1 MPVKFPCSKYRP
13 TRAADGEGGFTE
25 TLGSAST
32 LYGATKT
39 HNNRVLFICDMH
51 EDVEVGDL
59 IVIESARYRVA
70 DVERTQGTRQ
80 KQCGLERVDR
90 PIVP

>member
-1 MPVKFPCSKYRP
+1 MSMKFPASKYRP
-13 TRAADGEGGFTE
+13 TRTSDGEGGFTE
-25 TLGSAST
+25 ALGSAST

-51 EDVEVGDL
+51 EDVVVGDF
-59 IVIESARYRVA
+59 IVIESAKYRVV
-70 DVERTQGTRQ
+70 DIERVQATRQ
-80 KQCGLERVDR
+80 KQCGLERVER